1 MSLFKADVG
10 RALKKHFI
18 EVAES
23 FVGYTT
29 GSNGQDVFTQAI
41 GRPGLTWN
49 GAFVDH
55 CAAKTGLVLPS
66 HLLTASALGYYTK
79 HFMIHQRPAVGDIA
93 FFELTIDGL
102 PRVGIVTDVSGWTKH
117 GMFQCIEAQVSS
129 GLPKGLEA
137 ENGIYRR
144 NRYKYDVIGFAR
156 PNFSRARNREAQKVE
171 DPGKLSTKPVVKSSI
186 WRSDLRHPQVTVVQ
200 YALGSFNELTGVPSG
215 TWEHKS
221 RAAYAN
227 FQRSIGY
234 LESEANGV
242 PDRRSLEALAEIT
255 ELFTVTD

>member
-1 MSLFKADVG
+1 MSLFKADAG
-10 RALKKHFI
+10 RALKKDFI
-18 EVAES
+18 NVAES

-29 GSNGQDVFTQAI
+29 GSNGQDAFTQAI

-55 CAAKTGLVLPS
+55 CAAKTGLLVPS

-79 HFMIHQRPAVGDIA
+79 HFMIHKRPAVGDIV
-93 FFELTIDGL
+93 FLELTINGQ
-102 PRVGIVTDVSGWTKH
+102 PRVGIVTDVEGWNRH

-156 PNFSRARNREAQKVE
+156 PNFSRARKLEAHPE
-171 DPGKLSTKPVVKSSI
+171 DPGKDLTKPVVKSSI
-186 WRSDLRHPQVTVVQ
+186 WRSELKHPQVIVVQ
-200 YALGSFNELTGVPSG
+200 YALGSFNGLVGVPSG
-215 TWEHKS
+215 HWDHKS

-234 LESEANGV
+234 LESEAAGI
-242 PDRRSLEALAEIT
+242 PDRRSLEALAEMT

>member
-1 MSLFKADVG
+1 MSLFKADAG
-10 RALKKHFI
+10 RALKKDFI
-18 EVAES
+18 NVAES

-29 GSNGQDVFTQAI
+29 GSNGQDAFTQAI

-55 CAAKTGLVLPS
+55 CAAKTGLLVPS

-79 HFMIHQRPAVGDIA
+79 HFMIHKRPAVGDIV
-93 FFELTIDGL
+93 FLELTINGQ
-102 PRVGIVTDVSGWTKH
+102 PRVGIVTDVEHWNRH

-156 PNFSRARNREAQKVE
+156 PNFSRARKLEAHPE
-171 DPGKLSTKPVVKSSI
+171 DPGKDLTKPVVKSSI
-186 WRSDLRHPQVTVVQ
+186 WRSELKHPQVIVVQ
-200 YALGSFNELTGVPSG
+200 YALGSFNGLVGVPSG
-215 TWEHKS
+215 HWDHKS

-234 LESEANGV
+234 LESEAAGI
-242 PDRRSLEALAEIT
+242 PDRRSLEALAEMT

>member
-10 RALKKHFI
+10 RTLRKQFI
-18 EVAES
+18 EVAET

-29 GSNGQDVFTQAI
+29 GSNGQDIFTQAI
-41 GRPGLTWN
+41 GRTGLTWN

-55 CAAKTGLVLPS
+55 CAAKTGLLLPS

-79 HFMIHQRPAVGDIA
+79 HLRVYKRPAIGDIA
-93 FFELTIDGL
+93 FFELTINGQ
-102 PRVGIVTDVSGWTKH
+102 PRVGIVTDVSGWVKY

-137 ENGIYRR
+137 NNGVYKR

-156 PNFSRARNREAQKVE
+156 PNFSRARNREEIPE
-171 DPGKLSTKPVVKSSI
+171 DPGKLQTKPVVKSTI
-186 WRSDLRHPQVTVVQ
+186 WRINLKHPQVTVIQ

-234 LESEANGV
+234 LESEADGV
-242 PDRRSLEALAEIT
+242 PDRRSLEALAEMT
-255 ELFTVTD
+255 QLFTVTD

>member
-1 MSLFKADVG
+1 MSLFKAETG

-18 EVAES
+18 DVAES

-55 CAAKTGLVLPS
+55 CAAKTGLLLPS

-79 HFMIHQRPAVGDIA
+79 HFMIHQRPALGDIV
-93 FFELTIDGL
+93 FLEHTINGQ
-102 PRVGIVTDVSGWTKH
+102 PRVGIVTDVEHWNRH
-117 GMFQCIEAQVSS
+117 GMFQCVEAQVSS
-129 GLPKGLEA
+129 GMPKGLEA
-137 ENGIYRR
+137 DNGVYRR
-144 NRYKYDVIGFAR
+144 TRYKYDVIGFAR
-156 PNFSRARNREAQKVE
+156 PNFSRAKNREAHP
-171 DPGKLSTKPVVKSSI
+171 DPGKVLTKPVVKSSI

-200 YALGSFNELTGVPSG
+200 YALGSFNELTGVPAG
-215 TWEHKS
+215 TWDHKS

-227 FQRSIGY
+227 FQRNIGY
-234 LESEANGV
+234 LESEADGV
-242 PDRRSLEALAEIT
+242 PDRRSLEALAEMT
-255 ELFTVTD
+255 QLFTVTD